1 VWNRREKADQE
12 EKHKDA
18 AMGETSLLSIC
29 ITALLIQNVALFYL
43 LGMCPFVALSRSLT
57 TAFGMGAAVIF
68 VVTLTSSANWVIYQ
82 ILEATGSLIIQYI
95 VFIIV
100 IAACVQLVEMIMERF
115 FPALQA
121 SFGIFLP
128 LITVNCTVLFISLKV
143 TTVEN
148 LSYIQTVVYAIS
160 AAIGF
165 WLAMIIVAAIY
176 EKLDLIGKV
185 PKGLQGPGIIMIITG
200 IIALAFMGFSGMV

>member
-1 VWNRREKADQE
+1 MA
-12 EKHKDA
+12 
-18 AMGETSLLSIC
+18 ETSLLSIFF
-29 ITALLIQNVALFYL
+29 TALLIQNVALYYL
-43 LGMCPFVALSRSLT
+43 LGMCPFVALSRSLK
-57 TAFGMGAAVIF
+57 TAIGMGAAVIF
-68 VVTLTSSANWVIYQ
+68 VVTLTSSANWFMYQ
-82 ILEATGSLIIQYI
+82 LLEKTGSQIIQYI

-128 LITVNCTVLFISLKV
+128 LITVNCTVLFISLKA
-143 TTVEN
+143 TTVEG
-148 LSYIQTVVYAIS
+148 LSYIQTVVYSVS

-165 WLAMIIVAAIY
+165 WLAMVLVAAIY
-176 EKLDLIGKV
+176 EKLDLIGNV

-200 IIALAFMGFSGMV
+200 IMALAFMGFSGMV

>member
-1 VWNRREKADQE
+1 
-12 EKHKDA
+12 
-18 AMGETSLLSIC
+18 MGETSILSIFF
-29 ITALLIQNVALFYL
+29 TALLIQNVALYYL
-43 LGMCPFVALSRSLT
+43 LGMCPFVALSRSLK
-57 TAFGMGAAVIF
+57 TAIGMGAAVIF
-68 VVTLTSSANWVIYQ
+68 VVTLTSSANWVMYQ
-82 ILEATGSLIIQYI
+82 LLEKTGSQIIQYI

-100 IAACVQLVEMIMERF
+100 IAGCVQLVEMIMDRF

-143 TTVEN
+143 TTVEG
-148 LSYIQTVVYAIS
+148 LSYIQTVVYSVS

-165 WLAMIIVAAIY
+165 WLAMVLVAAIY
-176 EKLDLIGKV
+176 EKLELIGNV

-200 IIALAFMGFSGMV
+200 IMALAFMGFSGMV